1 MKTFFLNIL
10 VFTTIFVSC
19 DKDETTTTTTD
30 ELYGE
35 WSLVENSKGFGG
47 SETFEINDI
56 IWKFN
61 SDNTINVTLNVTP
74 DLELPLGITGVYE
87 YTLDG
92 NQITLPDGSTFEFIL
107 LLDGTILR
115 LSANGASDG
124 DIISFEK
131 I

>member
-47 SETFEINDI
+47 YETFEINDI

-74 DLELPLGITGVYE
+74 DLEIPLGITGVYE

-92 NQITLPDGSTFEFIL
+92 NQITLPDGNTFEYTL
-107 LLDGTILR
+107 LSDGAILR
-115 LSANGASDG
+115 LSDNGASDG

-131 I
+131 L